1 MDIKEIRKAR
11 LQELINLKFGG
22 VTARLAERI
31 GRQAS
36 YLARI
41 LSGNPAHG
49 RNIGEKLAREI
60 EEACD
65 LPYRYMDAP
74 LDAEF
79 FPGGTGWTWTN
90 KTGAAEGDD
99 PSRPETH
106 LPDATDASLL
116 IPKMDVRTDVG
127 EWEQRPNFDRMISSI
142 GLHKNWVRMNLQVSD
157 PGNLRVITA
166 TGNSME
172 PMIMHGDLLLIDV
185 GVHSFK
191 QDGVY
196 VLGIDGQRMVKRVQK
211 VLDGL
216 RILSDNRIY
225 PEMIIPEGRR
235 DEVVFYGRA
244 VYAWTGTNL

>member
-1 MDIKEIRKAR
+1 MDIKEIRKLR
-11 LQELINLKFGG
+11 LKQLINLKFGG
-22 VTARLAERI
+22 VMARLAEAI
-31 GRQAS
+31 GRQSS
-36 YLARI
+36 YVARI
-41 LSGNPAHG
+41 LSDNPDHG
-49 RNIGEKLAREI
+49 RNIGEKLARQI

-65 LPYRYMDAP
+65 LPYRYLDAP
-74 LDAEF
+74 FDAEF
-79 FPGGTGWTWTN
+79 FPDGNGWSV
-90 KTGAAEGDD
+90 TGATDQNTHAHLDTNT
-99 PSRPETH
+99 PE
-106 LPDATDASLL
+106 AADASLL
-116 IPKMDVRTDVG
+116 IPKMDVRMDMS

-142 GLHKNWVRMNLQVSD
+142 GLHKNWIRMNLQVSD

-172 PMIMHGDLLLIDV
+172 PMIMHGDLLLIDI
-185 GVHSFK
+185 GVRSFK

-235 DEVVFYGRA
+235 DEIEFYGRA
-244 VYAWTGTNL
+244 VYTWTGTNL